1 MMMADFRTPLT
12 FATRLMFF
20 LTCAG
25 AALSLGCA
33 REGGIG
39 RHSTYPSGSIT
50 FNLSEDPHSL
60 NPILARN
67 DDERQ
72 IAHLMF
78 DMLLDVDDRG
88 HLIPA
93 LALEVPTQRNR
104 GISPDGRTITYHLRH
119 DVRWQDGQPLTAAD
133 VIFTWQAI
141 VDPDNDVPS
150 TRGYDIVDLVFAPD
164 SYTVVFR
171 LKRAWAPAVATLF
184 TYGTNPMPILPAH
197 LLQNQNLRR
206 SDFNLHPIGSG
217 PYRLVRWD
225 RDDRLV
231 LSANDSYFRGKPKT
245 LQLVAQVV
253 PDTNSALTMLRSG
266 QLDWSLQSPAQRL
279 ALGRS
284 PNVRFVYVPFSGFGA
299 IAFNCRKSPFDDARL
314 RIAIAMAIDRKRLS
328 AGITGGQYAVAE
340 SDQPPF
346 GWAHDPSVRL
356 PAFDPQRA
364 DRALDSLGWRRDLDG
379 MRRRGGRM
387 LAITFMTFPESDTA
401 VRTAEYVQQM
411 LRERGIDV
419 IVKKVTLAQFY
430 LPASEGGMLL
440 SGRFDLAYVVWR
452 SGLDPDDSDLV
463 TCRGSANYSGFCDG
477 KVDALEMRALAV
489 QNPEVRRS
497 LYFQVQQRLA
507 AQVPYDFLYAPTY
520 SYAVQPNVGGFHPTP
535 FSPTWN
541 AYDWV
546 KTSEL

>member
-1 MMMADFRTPLT
+1 
-12 FATRLMFF
+12 MFF
-20 LTCAG
+20 FTCAV
-25 AALSLGCA
+25 AALNLGCA
-33 REGGIG
+33 REGGIWG
-39 RHSTYPSGSIT
+39 HSSTPSGTIT

-88 HLIPA
+88 QLIPA
-93 LALEVPTQRNR
+93 LAIEVPTQRN
-104 GISPDGRTITYHLRH
+104 GDISPDGRTITYHLRH

-141 VDPDNDVPS
+141 VDHDNDVPS
-150 TRGYDIVDLVFAPD
+150 TRGYDLVDLVFAPD

-197 LLQNQNLRR
+197 LLQNQNLRH

-217 PYRLVRWD
+217 PYKLVRWD

-231 LSANDSYFRGKPKT
+231 LAANDSYFRGKPKT

-279 ALGRS
+279 ALGRN
-284 PNVRFVYVPFSGFGA
+284 PTVRFTYVPFSGFGA
-299 IAFNCRKSPFDDARL
+299 IAFNCRKPPFDDARM
-314 RIAIAMAIDRKRLS
+314 RIAISMAIDRKRLS
-328 AGITGGQYAVAE
+328 AGITGGQYAVAN

-364 DRALDSLGWRRDLDG
+364 DRTLDSLGWRRGPDG
-379 MRRRGGRM
+379 MRQRAGHV
-387 LAITFMTFPESDTA
+387 LAMTFTTFPESDTA
-401 VRTAEYVQQM
+401 VRTAEYVQQI
-411 LRERGIDV
+411 LRERGIEV
-419 IVKKVTLAQFY
+419 VVKKVTLAQFY

-463 TCRGSANYSGFCDG
+463 TCRGAANYSGFCDG
-477 KVDALEMRALAV
+477 EVDALEMRALAM
-489 QNPEVRRS
+489 QNPGVRRS
-497 LYFQVQQRLA
+497 LYFQVQRRLA

-520 SYAVQPNVGGFHPTP
+520 SYAVQPNVEGFHPTP

>member
-1 MMMADFRTPLT
+1 
-12 FATRLMFF
+12 MFF
-20 LTCAG
+20 LTCVG

-93 LALEVPTQRNR
+93 LALEVPTQRNG
-104 GISPDGRTITYHLRH
+104 GISPDGDTITYHLRH

-150 TRGYDIVDLVFAPD
+150 TRGYDLVDLVFAPD

-217 PYRLVRWD
+217 PYKLVRWD

-284 PNVRFVYVPFSGFGA
+284 SNVRFIYVPFSGFGA

-314 RIAIAMAIDRKRLS
+314 RIAISMAIDRKRLS

-346 GWAHDPSVRL
+346 GWAHDPSVQL

-364 DRALDSLGWRRDLDG
+364 DRTLDSLGWRRDPDG

-387 LAITFMTFPESDTA
+387 LAMTFTTFPESDTA

-507 AQVPYDFLYAPTY
+507 AEVPYDFLYAPTY